1 MIILG
6 VMVAGTFIGFV
17 AGVLLAELLLA
28 LWGAFKYAMA
38 ITAG

>member
-6 VMVAGTFIGFV
+6 AIVLSTFIGLV
-17 AGVLLAELLLA
+17 IGVLIAELLSA